1 MKDDLAH
8 NPQIHVAA
16 LEHLTGPS
24 RGSIAWFNE
33 APVDVL
39 LTPDWRIVLLPSL
52 PGESREGLIARIRQI
67 EKGFE
72 IETVGGR
79 RLWINGKAVEHA
91 MIDHLDMIE
100 FGENGPLS
108 RLFVHGEGEQA
119 RVSVGRAVNDAIAY
133 LKVSRRPLLS
143 RISNTLGLIMRQLI
157 RETTLLFRI
166 GVVFA
171 IGVLA
176 ALAYQQY
183 RVNVLLQQ
191 QFEIG
196 ASQLEN
202 FAKTLA
208 RTREEALTPSD
219 LEALRLEMGRRGILY
234 EERLAELERRSGA
247 SARIIAQSV
256 SSVVFLQGA
265 YSFLEK
271 STNRMLRHVVDT
283 NGEPLLS
290 PRGEPMLTLE
300 GDGPM
305 AERQFTGTAFAVT
318 DSGNLLT
325 NRHIAEPW
333 EYDAN
338 IELLKNQ
345 GIEPVMI
352 KLIAYLPGKPDA
364 HEIEVIRVSK
374 ETDLALVRYLDDE
387 IQMKGLKLADTPPS
401 LGDAV
406 IVLGY
411 PTGLRSMLAQAGE
424 AFVRKLQE
432 TKTTGFWN
440 VANRLAQVGRIAPLA
455 SRGIVG
461 QVSEEAIVFDAETTL
476 GGSGGPVLD
485 LNGSVVA
492 VNTAIVPRFGGSNIG
507 TPAAK
512 VHKFLKSSDLN

>member
-1 MKDDLAH
+1 MKDDLATK
-8 NPQIHVAA
+8 PQIHVAA

-39 LTPDWRIVLLPSL
+39 LTSDRHIAISPSL
-52 PGESREGLIARIRQI
+52 PGESREGLIARIQQT

-79 RLWINGKAVEHA
+79 HLWINGKPVKHA
-91 MIDHLDMIE
+91 KIDHLDIIE

-119 RVSVGRAVNDAIAY
+119 RVSVGEAVSDAIAY
-133 LKVSRRPLLS
+133 FKVSRRPLLS
-143 RISNTLGLIMRQLI
+143 RISNTLGLIMRQLT

-166 GVVFA
+166 SVVVA
-171 IGVLA
+171 IGILA

-183 RVNVLLQQ
+183 RMNVLLQQ
-191 QFEIG
+191 QIKIS
-196 ASQLEN
+196 ASQLED
-202 FAKTLA
+202 FARTLV
-208 RTREEALTPSD
+208 RTREEALTPGD

-234 EERLAELERRSGA
+234 EERLEELERRPGA

-265 YSFLEK
+265 YSFREK
-271 STNRMLRHVVDT
+271 STNRMLRLVVDK
-283 NGEPLLS
+283 NGQPLLS

-300 GDGPM
+300 GDGPV
-305 AERQFTGTAFAVT
+305 AERQLTGTAFAVV
-318 DSGNLLT
+318 DGGNLLT
-325 NRHIAEPW
+325 NRHVAQPW

-338 IELLKNQ
+338 VELLKNQ
-345 GIEPVMI
+345 GFEPVMI
-352 KLIAYLPGKPDA
+352 KLIAYLPGKPVA
-364 HEIEVIRVSK
+364 HEIEVIRVSA
-374 ETDLALVRYLDDE
+374 ETDLALVRYLDDGM
-387 IQMKGLKLADTPPS
+387 QLKGLKLADTPPS
-401 LGDAV
+401 PGDDV

-432 TKTTGFWN
+432 TKTVGFWN
-440 VANRLAQVGRIAPLA
+440 VAARLAKVGRIAPLA

-461 QVSEEAIVFDAETTL
+461 QVSEEAILFDAETTL
-476 GGSGGPVLD
+476 GGSGGPVID
-485 LNGSVVA
+485 LSGSVVA
-492 VNTAIVPRFGGSNIG
+492 VNTAIVPPFGGSNIG

-512 VHKFLKSSDLN
+512 VRRFLKSADSN